1 MRDERLV
8 VQFVLY
14 GQLVHP
20 ALMARPHLVSP
31 DDDEDAG
38 QPVGDEDE
46 ADHQQAQD
54 DSTVLRK
61 SGSRIHCRQRYD
73 FFFAKRT
80 SQSSE
85 KPAPV

>member
-54 DSTVLRK
+54 HSAVLRK
-61 SGSRIHCRQRYD
+61 SGGQN
-73 FFFAKRT
+73 T
-80 SQSSE
+80 GLSE
-85 KPAPV
+85 RGIL